1 MRTKLILI
9 CVAASLLFAGSV
21 LWAGATN
28 DPITQGD
35 FAALL
40 ASNLKTPVP
49 AGGWTP
55 SNAPAF
61 LSGIGLSPMSG
72 TWNGSARLNDG
83 DLVHIL
89 RQMGQAFYSPE
100 PDSIVTWGRAYAVL
114 AKFQDFFKT
123 YAINSTA
130 SHDTLRPPSIKSS
143 VVSSRRPNQ
152 SPTPRTT
159 TK

>member
-1 MRTKLILI
+1 MGRKLVLI
-9 CVAASLLFAGSV
+9 SVVTLLVFAASV

-28 DPITQGD
+28 DPITKGD

-49 AGGWTP
+49 AGGWNA

-72 TWNGSARLNDG
+72 AWNPSEKLNDG

-89 RQMGQAFYSPE
+89 RQMGQPFYSAE

-114 AKFQDFFKT
+114 AQFQDFFKT
-123 YAINSTA
+123 YAINRTASNDTTTHIYTGMGSTA
-130 SHDTLRPPSIKSS
+130 AGAVAPA
-143 VVSSRRPNQ
+143 
-152 SPTPRTT
+152 SPATP
-159 TK
+159 